1 MAKRDRLHLS
11 PYQTIETSRDWNGRF
26 YIAYSGGASVF
37 IRDLKELRRF
47 LKVPKGIP
55 SRESLDS
62 WLASLEAMDADREKR
77 REQVSLTSDTASE
90 GSEASLSQEL
100 LATGF
105 GPECH
110 LDESDPNYAT
120 KTVI

>member
-11 PYQTIETSRDWNGRF
+11 PHQNIETGRDWNGRYF
-26 YIAYSGGASVF
+26 IAYSGGASVF

-62 WLASLEAMDADREKR
+62 WLASLEAMDKEREAKR
-77 REQVSLTSDTASE
+77 EHLPQE
-90 GSEASLSQEL
+90 GMSKEL

-105 GPECH
+105 GPEVH
-110 LDESDPNYAT
+110 GLDESDPNFAT